1 MKEIKLKFKVLGQA
15 KPKQSVKFTRSGMR
29 YTPKDAVIYA
39 NWIRNSFII
48 AYPKHKPEMLEGYY
62 LDVELNA
69 YFKIPES
76 FSKKKKEQAL
86 KGLLRYDKRPDVDN
100 LQKCQFDALNGI
112 AYPDDRAIVDVSVH
126 KYYAE
131 SDYVE
136 ISIRGFKYE

>member
-1 MKEIKLKFKVLGQA
+1 MDEIILNFKILGQA

-39 NWIRNSFII
+39 NWVRNSFIMT
-48 AYPKHKPEMLEGYY
+48 YPEHKPEMLQGYY
-62 LDVELNA
+62 LNAEINA

-86 KGLLRYDKRPDVDN
+86 KGILRYDKRPDVDN
-100 LQKCQFDALNGI
+100 LQKCLFDALNGI
-112 AYPDDRAIVDVSVH
+112 AYPDDKAIVDVSLH

-131 SDYVE
+131 SDYVMVT
-136 ISIRGFKYE
+136 IRGFKYE